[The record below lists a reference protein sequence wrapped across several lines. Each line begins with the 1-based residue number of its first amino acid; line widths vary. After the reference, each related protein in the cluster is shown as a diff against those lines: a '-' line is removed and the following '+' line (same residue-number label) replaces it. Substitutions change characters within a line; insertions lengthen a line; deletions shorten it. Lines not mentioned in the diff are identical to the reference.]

1 MRKEPIFAECLEK
14 MHAVYIVADVGIKWA
29 DLEGSPVLIS
39 MLTVWE
45 ADERCSDHR
54 EYTDMYCN

>member
-1 MRKEPIFAECLEK
+1 

-45 ADERCSDHR
+45 ADERYSDHR
-54 EYTDMYCN
+54 KYSDMYSN